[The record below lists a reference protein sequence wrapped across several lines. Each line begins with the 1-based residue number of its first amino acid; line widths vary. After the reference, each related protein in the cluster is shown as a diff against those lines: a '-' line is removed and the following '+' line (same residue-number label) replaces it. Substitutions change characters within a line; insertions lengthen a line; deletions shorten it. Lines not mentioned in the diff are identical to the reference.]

1 MPREQTP
8 EHQEPIDV
16 LVTVED
22 RYRDTLPEV
31 SRRLQSAGL
40 AVEDLF
46 EMSGVIA
53 GKATRHDLAKL
64 EGIEGV
70 AAVEQEPTFRA
81 T

>member
-1 MPREQTP
+1 MSGKQSPKDEDPT
-8 EHQEPIDV
+8 DV

-22 RYRDTLPEV
+22 HYREMLPEV

-40 AVEDLF
+40 TEEARF
-46 EMSGVIA
+46 ELSGVIA
-53 GKATRHDLAKL
+53 GKAARGDLAKL
-64 EGIEGV
+64 REVEGV